1 MFKNLEAFA
10 SGFLRIKFGIVE
22 ALKVLSESLRN
33 PMSECLRNMVRI
45 LKKFQRKYDAIHDSQ
60 EPLPCDGFSAHV
72 R

>member
-45 LKKFQRKYDAIHDSQ
+45 LKKFQEA
-60 EPLPCDGFSAHV
+60 SAV
-72 R
+72 NLL

>member
-45 LKKFQRKYDAIHDSQ
+45 LKKFQIKNIY
-60 EPLPCDGFSAHV
+60 V
-72 R
+72 

>member
-45 LKKFQRKYDAIHDSQ
+45 LKKFHDVVIAIII
-60 EPLPCDGFSAHV
+60 L
-72 R
+72 